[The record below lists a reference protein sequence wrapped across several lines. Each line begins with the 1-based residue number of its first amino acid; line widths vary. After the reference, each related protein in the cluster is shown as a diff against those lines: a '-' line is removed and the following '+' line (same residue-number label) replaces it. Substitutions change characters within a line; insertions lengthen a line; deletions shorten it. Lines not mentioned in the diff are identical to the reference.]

1 MADRKSIINPQIHVK
16 NVHAESASAGAAVTI
31 TIPADAENFWAVG
44 RVDWSW
50 SASNG
55 GDITISYNGTPV
67 WKHHDATHGHGYAKF
82 TFPDFLHNNY
92 TLNEELTVTISGV
105 GSATGR
111 LTVRYC

>member
-16 NVHAESASAGAAVTI
+16 NVHDEGASGAAVTI

-50 SASNG
+50 STGSG
-55 GDITISYNGTPV
+55 GNITIAYGGTTV
-67 WKHHDATHGHGYAKF
+67 WEHHAGTHGHGYAKF

-92 TLNEELTVTISGV
+92 TLNEALTVTASAV
-105 GSATGR
+105 GSAVAR